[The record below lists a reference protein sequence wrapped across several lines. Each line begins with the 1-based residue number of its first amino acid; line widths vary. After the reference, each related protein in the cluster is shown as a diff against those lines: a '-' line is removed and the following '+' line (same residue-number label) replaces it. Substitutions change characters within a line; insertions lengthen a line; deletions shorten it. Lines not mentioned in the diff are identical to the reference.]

1 MLNSALAPSVLETLL
16 AQMFLASVPRS
27 TALRATTA
35 HQNAAAMTGQEIEVL
50 AACGRHLHA
59 CRKDTVG
66 LMVTAPMMTGD
77 NLAYQRNDR
86 TSAERS

>member
-1 MLNSALAPSVLETLL
+1 
-16 AQMFLASVPRS
+16 
-27 TALRATTA
+27 
-35 HQNAAAMTGQEIEVL
+35 MTGQEIEVL